1 MISERFE
8 VIALDTPVLRSA
20 ADIQAESGM
29 SGQDAI
35 VLASVLAHLDLH
47 NPPESCF
54 LNRNSNDFDDPAVRE
69 RLETHGCKFFA
80 KFEDGLRYVVARIE
94 TS

>member
-1 MISERFE
+1 
-8 VIALDTPVLRSA
+8 
-20 ADIQAESGM
+20 M